1 MTHCDEC
8 KERLYPTDPQIGFT
22 DFRTKRYYAPL
33 CQGCSYEHEAQ
44 EVKEIPEKPWDRRQW
59 YTVEQLKGEILN
71 LKRKFIALEEKTK
84 GRGDKYA
91 YK

>member
-44 EVKEIPEKPWDRRQW
+44 GVKEMPEKPWDNNQWDTINQIRGEVAYLNRRLSTW
-59 YTVEQLKGEILN
+59 
-71 LKRKFIALEEKTK
+71 EEKTPRK
-84 GRGDKYA
+84 KISKY
-91 YK
+91 